1 MSFARRTPKILIAL
15 LLAIFVTCLIWI
27 VLRVQTNSSQTLS
40 LATVEPDTGF
50 VIDIPQKALM
60 KNYVRVSMEATPG
73 KSCELT
79 YIPPS
84 GEIHQMN
91 TVANESGQCEWRW
104 KVEESEGKGDG
115 RLIFTLDGKSE
126 THFFQILSSF

>member
-73 KSCELT
+73 KYCELT

-91 TVANESGQCEWRW
+91 TVANVSGQCEWRW

>member
-1 MSFARRTPKILIAL
+1 MLVERPRFLIAL
-15 LLAIFVTCLIWI
+15 LSAIFVTCLIWI
-27 VLRVQTNSSQTLS
+27 VLQVQTNSSQMSS

-60 KNYVRVSMEATPG
+60 KNYVRVSMQATPD

-84 GEIHQMN
+84 GEIHRMN
-91 TVANESGQCEWRW
+91 TVANESGLCEWRW